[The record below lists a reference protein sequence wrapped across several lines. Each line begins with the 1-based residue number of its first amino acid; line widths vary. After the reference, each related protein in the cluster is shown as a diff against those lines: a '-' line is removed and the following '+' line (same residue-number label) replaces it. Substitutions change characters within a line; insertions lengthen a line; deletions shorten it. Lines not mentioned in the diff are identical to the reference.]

1 MHMPLADPFQVMDAF
16 AITHLL
22 QLVLAE
28 MHPTGF
34 SVEFHPAQPARNRQ
48 QPVVERLIPN
58 KGEIQFLEG
67 HVEGRSMTVHFRVG
81 QGAIHIPE
89 DR

>member
-1 MHMPLADPFQVMDAF
+1 MPLADPFQVMDTF
-16 AITHLL
+16 AITHLV

-28 MHPTGF
+28 MHPTAF
-34 SVEFHPAQPARNRQ
+34 SMEFHPAQPTRNRKK
-48 QPVVERLIPN
+48 PVVQRLIPN
-58 KGEIQFLEG
+58 KREIQFLEG
-67 HVEGRSMTVHFRVG
+67 HVEGRSMTVHLRVG

>member
-1 MHMPLADPFQVMDAF
+1 MSLADPFQVMNAF
-16 AITHLL
+16 AITQLV

-34 SVEFHPAQPARNRQ
+34 SMKFHPAQPARNRQ
-48 QPVVERLIPN
+48 QPVVERCIPN

-81 QGAIHIPE
+81 QGAIHIPK